1 MAMSRFIVLL
11 LLMLLSAC
19 GQKGPLYLPV
29 PAASVQPLGDA
40 AAQPDKRDAKKEPQ
54 QSVTP
59 APSQTKQQP

>member
-29 PAASVQPLGDA
+29 PAASVQPLDDG
-40 AAQPDKRDAKKEPQ
+40 AAQPDKSDAKKGPQ
-54 QSVTP
+54 QSATP
-59 APSQTKQQP
+59 TPLQTKQQP